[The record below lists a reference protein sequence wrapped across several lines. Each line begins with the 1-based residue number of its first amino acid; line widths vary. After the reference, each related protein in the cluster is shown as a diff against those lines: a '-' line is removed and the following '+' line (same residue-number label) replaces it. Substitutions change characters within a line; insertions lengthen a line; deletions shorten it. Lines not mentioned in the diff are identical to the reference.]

1 MLFRLSCL
9 AACPNVVR
17 PFAARLITVGLSFVL
32 LGCGGGGDSLSLH
45 STVTLSPDA
54 VADAGLARFNA
65 ARAALGLS
73 VLTRDPALD
82 AAARGHSEYQAANG
96 VITHYQTAG
105 TPGFTGECLGDSA
118 VHARCAPE
126 KTSRLE
132 QAGYLFSDGGH
143 AFGEVI
149 SKTFHTSAADAADAL
164 IAAIYHRFVIFEPV
178 FKQAGTGAA
187 QSVAGATYFTVN
199 LVADGLDGGLGLGN
213 VVVYPMNGQQDV
225 PRSFSSDQEVP
236 DPVPSRDMVG
246 YPISIHAD
254 IHGAMGATVVDVDRF
269 LIRPLGGTAL
279 SVQALWRGK
288 DAHTPASVAAIVP
301 LEILAPQTTYEVE
314 FVGTVSGRN
323 VSRVWQFTTGL

>member
-1 MLFRLSCL
+1 M
-9 AACPNVVR
+9 
-17 PFAARLITVGLSFVL
+17 
-32 LGCGGGGDSLSLH
+32 
-45 STVTLSPDA
+45 
-54 VADAGLARFNA
+54 
-65 ARAALGLS
+65 
-73 VLTRDPALD
+73 
-82 AAARGHSEYQAANG
+82 
-96 VITHYQTAG
+96 
-105 TPGFTGECLGDSA
+105 
-118 VHARCAPE
+118 
-126 KTSRLE
+126 
-132 QAGYLFSDGGH
+132 
-143 AFGEVI
+143 
-149 SKTFHTSAADAADAL
+149 
-164 IAAIYHRFVIFEPV
+164 IFEPV

-246 YPISIHAD
+246 YPVSIHAD

-269 LIRPLGGTAL
+269 VIRPLGGTAL